1 MGLGKGLDSLK
12 DKKKLAA
19 DLGKKA
25 GDSIGEMLNELK
37 NALSIFQTLGFRTDK
52 LKMGGIG
59 VGLPEMSTSIHG
71 SVENIQVDKV
81 NELSEQHKD
90 SKLITMMLGALI
102 KVKEISDHL
111 DIVDM
116 KGVKMEVKL
125 GAMPKISVDLQ
136 SD

>member
-1 MGLGKGLDSLK
+1 MVLGKGLDSLK
-12 DKKKLAA
+12 DKKDLAA

-25 GDSIGEMLNELK
+25 GESVGEMLNELK
-37 NALSIFQTLGFRTDK
+37 SALSIFQALGFKADK

-71 SVENIQVDKV
+71 SVENIQAEKV

-90 SKLITMMLGALI
+90 NKLISMMLGALI

-111 DIVDM
+111 DIGNM
-116 KGVKMEVKL
+116 KGVRMEVKL

>member
-1 MGLGKGLDSLK
+1 MVLGKGLDSLK
-12 DKKKLAA
+12 DKKDLAA

-25 GDSIGEMLNELK
+25 GESVGEMLNELK
-37 NALSIFQTLGFRTDK
+37 SALSIFQALGFRADR

-71 SVENIQVDKV
+71 SVENIQAEKV

-90 SKLITMMLGALI
+90 NKLISMMLGALI

-111 DIVDM
+111 DIGNM
-116 KGVKMEVKL
+116 KGVRMEVKL

>member
-1 MGLGKGLDSLK
+1 MVLGKGLDKLK
-12 DKKKLAA
+12 DKKDIAA

-25 GDSIGEMLNELK
+25 SESVGEMLNELK
-37 NALSIFQTLGFRTDK
+37 NALSIFQTLGFRAEK

-59 VGLPEMSTSIHG
+59 VGLPEMSTSIQG
-71 SVENIQVDKV
+71 SVQNIQTEKI

-90 SKLITMMLGALI
+90 NKLITMMLGALI

-111 DIVDM
+111 DVGNL
-116 KGVKMEVKL
+116 KGVRLNVKL
-125 GAMPKISVDLQ
+125 GAMPKISIDLQ